1 MMDPEALFGG
11 WGLKTMSK
19 EDGGYNPIEYPN
31 GTV

>member
-1 MMDPEALFGG
+1 MDPDTLFGG